1 MQVVP
6 NKIATRQWCKDT
18 FGSGSLVLCNNL
30 SRLNECIHASDL
42 NKTNTDGYITLP
54 SSDDNGAL
62 PSSYLPDE
70 KKCYTQNAISKL
82 YQIIPINPLL
92 SIVKISS
99 ASGSVIIQYKITVN
113 ITYYNLVRLALKYPS
128 IGGFRASDGV
138 GFNVEI
144 SRWSTSTSSNPLATT
159 ILSGITLPYPST
171 TNSSSTVDQ
180 DVFSSTYTSTPIT
193 STPTGSVEYNSF
205 FKAFIADMYKYF
217 NGETSDA
224 IYTVTASINTP
235 AYISPNTFFKPT
247 YFELNPISIV
257 TSTSTAETTN
267 NAKADIR
274 YNCDSIS
281 NDSSGNTIYG
291 FTIKVS
297 NKQPNQTSQSLVSV
311 SVNKGT
317 LSITSNSGTT
327 TQTITGTITYK
338 QTDMSDIPRVTIKFS
353 PIGYVPFSFTSAVN
367 MQGGL
372 DV

>member
-18 FGSGSLVLCNNL
+18 FGNASIVYTGNANTLP
-30 SRLNECIHASDL
+30 ECIHASDL

-70 KKCYTQNAISKL
+70 KKCYTQDAISKL

-92 SIVKISS
+92 SIVKMSL
-99 ASGSVIIQYKITVN
+99 ASGSAITKYKITVN

-138 GFNVEI
+138 GFNIEI

-159 ILSGITLPYPST
+159 ILSGMTLPYPST
-171 TNSSSTVDQ
+171 TNSSSNVNQ
-180 DVFSSTYTSTPIT
+180 DVFSSTYRSSPI
-193 STPTGSVEYNSF
+193 STPTGSVEYDDF
-205 FKAFIADMYKYF
+205 FVAYGADMYKYF

-224 IYTVTASINTP
+224 IYTITASINTP
-235 AYISPNTFFKPT
+235 AYIAQNTFFKPT
-247 YFELNPISIV
+247 YFELNPISVV
-257 TSTSTAETTN
+257 TSTSTTETTN

-297 NKQPNQTSQSLVSV
+297 NKQPNQTSQNLVSV

-353 PIGYVPFSFTSAVN
+353 PSGYVPFSHTSLAN
-367 MQGGL
+367 LQGGL